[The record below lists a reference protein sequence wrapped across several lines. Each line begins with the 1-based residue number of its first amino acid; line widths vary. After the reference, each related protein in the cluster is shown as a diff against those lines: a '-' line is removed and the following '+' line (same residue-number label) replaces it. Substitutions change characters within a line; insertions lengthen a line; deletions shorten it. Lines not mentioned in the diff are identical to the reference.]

1 MLGEHDDEQLA
12 LATDDA
18 LSDSEPVLA
27 SLARTAV
34 GTTPPSGPE
43 LRRRLATVPLPGRQ
57 GVSVAG
63 SLCVAEHGFSL
74 HAATRAYPFREA
86 HRDGTPRGVIKC
98 GGAPLIR
105 RARGGSAS
113 GAAAARL
120 GRIARERQRR
130 RGDGVGRR
138 CGRLDVDVGQL
149 GLPRANDDGAKPWL
163 EGSSRLPPILRGEL
177 EHSQL

>member
-1 MLGEHDDEQLA
+1 MARRARRPGAGQNWRLAAPKRALGRWVPVPIGA
-12 LATDDA
+12 PFS
-18 LSDSEPVLA
+18 SDSA
-27 SLARTAV
+27 IGRT
-34 GTTPPSGPE
+34 
-43 LRRRLATVPLPGRQ
+43 
-57 GVSVAG
+57 
-63 SLCVAEHGFSL
+63 
-74 HAATRAYPFREA
+74 YPFHEA
-86 HRDGTPRGVIKC
+86 HRDGTPRGMIEC